1 MPSWRE
7 IGYRVDRIRK
17 LEITQGT
24 SYQNEHTKIHS
35 YFGDHHNNSL
45 DGGIIDTLIVSK
57 YTRFENN
64 FNTVIGDFLVTGDN
78 ATIEMGTNGTFTISN
93 SLELGSKSGSRNY
106 MMSTSGG
113 NQASIIYDGPDFCGD
128 YIRLKDISLTTSS
141 TATLGPYS
149 QNEGNVTGFNFNTDT
164 SNTISGMTISVS
176 PTGLSYYE
184 NQPIS
189 FVLSSTY
196 SNNNSATFH
205 FFVNGQ
211 KTQSGTSTTFN
222 GKNLKNGDKV
232 FGSVEIPYSGTVT
245 GCNFTTIGKT
255 DEITLSLD
263 LYPVI
268 TSSTYSQTNNTV
280 DVTFNEP
287 VFTENSGSGNLITSD
302 FELSLTGGTAILN
315 SNEPTS
321 VTKSGN
327 TYTLGLNISNLAG
340 SEVLTI
346 KPKYNEI
353 FDKDGRRSDQNQSN
367 NSVRLG
373 TVSASLLSAEVSSDN
388 LTVMVT
394 FSENVFSTVNGSG
407 ELEPSDF
414 ILEMSGGTA
423 TLSSTTPISI
433 FSDNFS
439 YSLGFTFGGIP
450 DGNEVLNVKLADNS
464 VFDIQGVILPSIQT
478 NSSSNLKADSDS
490 DGVADPVDLCPNT
503 ANGTSVNMNGCAD
516 NASKYFWV
524 GGSGNWSDFSNHWA
538 TTSGGNQF
546 HSRAPNG
553 TDNAYFDRYSFTDS
567 GQTLTIDTDLARS

>member
-1 MPSWRE
+1 M
-7 IGYRVDRIRK
+7 
-17 LEITQGT
+17 Q
-24 SYQNEHTKIHS
+24 Q
-35 YFGDHHNNSL
+35 
-45 DGGIIDTLIVSK
+45 LI
-57 YTRFENN
+57 
-64 FNTVIGDFLVTGDN
+64 
-78 ATIEMGTNGTFTISN
+78 
-93 SLELGSKSGSRNY
+93 
-106 MMSTSGG
+106 
-113 NQASIIYDGPDFCGD
+113 
-128 YIRLKDISLTTSS
+128 
-141 TATLGPYS
+141 LGPYS
-149 QNEGNVTGFNFNTDT
+149 QNEGNVSGFIFNTDT

-189 FVLSSTY
+189 FVISSTY

-245 GCNFTTIGKT
+245 GCNFSTIGKT

-268 TSSTYSQTNNTV
+268 ISSTYSQTNNTV

-287 VFTENSGSGNLITSD
+287 VFTENSGSGNLIPSD

-321 VTKSGN
+321 VSRSGN

-346 KPKYNEI
+346 KPKYNQI

-450 DGNEVLNVKLADNS
+450 DGNEVLNVN
-464 VFDIQGVILPSIQT
+464 
-478 NSSSNLKADSDS
+478 
-490 DGVADPVDLCPNT
+490 
-503 ANGTSVNMNGCAD
+503 
-516 NASKYFWV
+516 
-524 GGSGNWSDFSNHWA
+524 
-538 TTSGGNQF
+538 
-546 HSRAPNG
+546 
-553 TDNAYFDRYSFTDS
+553 
-567 GQTLTIDTDLARS
+567 